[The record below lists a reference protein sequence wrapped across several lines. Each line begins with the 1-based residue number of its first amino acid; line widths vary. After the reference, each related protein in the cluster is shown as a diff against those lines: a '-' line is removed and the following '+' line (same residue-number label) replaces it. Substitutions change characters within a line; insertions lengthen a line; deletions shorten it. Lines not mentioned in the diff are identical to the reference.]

1 MDNKC
6 KDTIAIYRQKAIIGK
21 IIDMIP
27 YDPSYAEEVVRL
39 RNTDRVRYFLNQD
52 YESTLETQHKWY
64 DDYLLRDND
73 ILWVVKNK
81 QGQMIGTNRIYDV
94 DQNKAE
100 KGSQIINEEFSLGA
114 PFALESEIILVNFL
128 FKKIGIKKIIA
139 KIRDDNEKTKSMN
152 VKMGFFETNY
162 EIIRGVR
169 YIIYELDNKDYNL
182 SYFEDIIN
190 YWSNRNERI
199 KAKASV

>member
-27 YDPSYAEEVVRL
+27 YDPSYSEEVVRL

-73 ILWVVKNK
+73 ILWMVKNK
-81 QGQMIGTNRIYDV
+81 QGQMIGTNRIYEV
-94 DQNKAE
+94 DLLQAE
-100 KGSQIINEEFSLGA
+100 KGSLIIDESMALGA
-114 PFALESEIILVNFL
+114 PYALESDLIAIRFALDCLDVN
-128 FKKIGIKKIIA
+128 KIITKVRLDNEKMKSINTRFGFTQSSIE
-139 KIRDDNEKTKSMN
+139 KIRDIDYF
-152 VKMGFFETNY
+152 VFE
-162 EIIRGVR
+162 
-169 YIIYELDNKDYNL
+169 LLSNL
-182 SYFEDIIN
+182 FNPKPFEDIIN